1 MLAETLKQEWPELGA
16 GLYKTPGKPD
26 NDVSFIGISKK
37 FRRGSEIFL
46 ALKDVNLRINSGEF
60 VCIVGPSG
68 CGKSTLLN
76 MLAGLMEPSQGEVQM
91 AGKSIEYPNTRVSYM
106 TQKDTLMPWRTVWK
120 NISLPLE
127 IAGRPQAE
135 IKDLVETMI
144 RTVGLEGFDHSYPS
158 QLSGGMRKRVILGR
172 TLVHNPDVLLAD
184 EPFGA
189 LDAQLR
195 MILQEEL
202 QRLWMETRKTILFV
216 THDIGEAVLLG
227 DRVIVMSA
235 RPGEV
240 KLDCRINL
248 ERPRNVHRISSQPEF
263 TKHVEELWDALRHD
277 VRSGED
283 V

>member
-1 MLAETLKQEWPELGA
+1 MLVQTLKQERSELGA
-16 GLYKTPGKPD
+16 GLHKAPGKPD
-26 NDVSFIGISKK
+26 NDVSFIGISKR
-37 FRRGSEIFL
+37 FRRGSEILL
-46 ALKDVNLRINSGEF
+46 ALKDVNLHINPGEF

-76 MLAGLMEPSQGEVQM
+76 MLAGLMEPSRGEVHM
-91 AGKSIEYPNTRVSYM
+91 AGKCIEYPNTRVSYM

-127 IAGRPQAE
+127 VAGRPRAE
-135 IKDLVETMI
+135 IKELVEAMI
-144 RTVGLEGFDHSYPS
+144 HTVGLDGFDHSYPW

-216 THDIGEAVLLG
+216 THDIGEAVALG

-248 ERPRNVHRISSQPEF
+248 ERPRNVYRISSQPEF
-263 TKHVEELWDALRHD
+263 TKHVEELWEALRHD

>member
-1 MLAETLKQEWPELGA
+1 MTETMVREPTRARAEPIERPEPLE
-16 GLYKTPGKPD
+16 
-26 NDVSFIGISKK
+26 NDVSFVGISKR
-37 FRRGSEIFL
+37 FRRGSEVFL
-46 ALKDVNLRINSGEF
+46 ALKDVDLHIHSGEF

-76 MLAGLMEPSQGEVQM
+76 LLAGLMEPSRGEVRM
-91 AGKSIEYPNTRVSYM
+91 AGSRIAYPNTRVSYM
-106 TQKDTLMPWRTVWK
+106 TQKDTLMPWRTVAK

-127 IAGRPQAE
+127 IAKRPKGE
-135 IKDLVETMI
+135 IKDLVDAMI
-144 RTVGLEGFDHSYPS
+144 RTVGLEKFENSYPW

-172 TLVHNPDVLLAD
+172 TLIRDPDVLLAD

-202 QRLWMETRKTILFV
+202 QRLWMETGKTILFV
-216 THDIGEAVLLG
+216 THDIGEAVALA

-235 RPGEV
+235 RPGEI
-240 KLDCRINL
+240 KLDRRITM
-248 ERPRNVHRISSQPEF
+248 ERPRNVYRISTHPEF
-263 TKHVEELWDALRHD
+263 TEHVAELWEALRD
-277 VRSGED
+277 DMRAGED

>member
-1 MLAETLKQEWPELGA
+1 MLVQTLKQERPELGA
-16 GLYKTPGKPD
+16 GLHKAPGKPD
-26 NDVSFIGISKK
+26 NDVSFIGISKR
-37 FRRGSEIFL
+37 FRRGSEILL
-46 ALKDVNLRINSGEF
+46 ALKDVNLHINPGEF
-60 VCIVGPSG
+60 VCIVGPRG

-76 MLAGLMEPSQGEVQM
+76 MLAGLMEPSQGVVHM
-91 AGKSIEYPNTRVSYM
+91 AGKCIEYPNTRVSYM

-127 IAGRPQAE
+127 VAGRPRAE
-135 IKDLVETMI
+135 IKELVEAMI
-144 RTVGLEGFDHSYPS
+144 HTVGLDGFDHSYPW

-216 THDIGEAVLLG
+216 THDIGEAVVLG

-248 ERPRNVHRISSQPEF
+248 ERPRNVYRISSQPAF
-263 TKHVEELWDALRHD
+263 TKHVEELWEALRHD